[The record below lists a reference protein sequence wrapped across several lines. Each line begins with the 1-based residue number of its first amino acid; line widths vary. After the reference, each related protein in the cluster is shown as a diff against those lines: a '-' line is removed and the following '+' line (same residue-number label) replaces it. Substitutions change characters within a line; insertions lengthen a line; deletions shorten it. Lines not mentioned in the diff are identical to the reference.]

1 MGGGSYSYMSAKSRT
16 VDTYQSQSKEA
27 IFTNR
32 TIAHDMDPK
41 YFQVRESCDS
51 EEHPVSF
58 PIIIALDET
67 GSMGRIPHN
76 IISNLLPDIIKKLTD
91 LGIENPQVCFM
102 GIGDAQYERE
112 KGPIQVGQFESSDSL
127 MEHWLK
133 NIYLEGCGGGNGG
146 EDYSLAWY
154 IAAYKTKTD
163 SFDKRGKK
171 GVLITIGD
179 EPVHKSISND
189 ILNHYIKINDEK
201 ITTNGYRV
209 LKTKEFLKD
218 AQKKWDVYHI
228 HMEGANTYSLKCT
241 NWKEMLDDNHIKVS
255 YDQNGNDLADI
266 LPTVI
271 FNSYKQT
278 KSSLTPEDALFEGVE
293 VGD

>member
-1 MGGGSYSYMSAKSRT
+1 MGGGSYSYMSAKSRS
-16 VDTYQSQSKEA
+16 VDTYQSQSKET
-27 IFTNR
+27 IFKNH

-112 KGPIQVGQFESSDSL
+112 KAPIQVGQFESSDSL

-189 ILNHYIKINDEK
+189 ILNHYIKTNDEK
-201 ITTNGYRV
+201 IATNGYRV
-209 LKTKEFLKD
+209 LETKEFLKD

-228 HMEGANTYSLKCT
+228 HMEGANTYSLNCT

-255 YDQNGNDLADI
+255 YDLHGDDLADI

-278 KSSLTPEDALFEGVE
+278 KSYLNPQDALFEGVE